1 MEACSEKWKFS
12 TTLRWEACLPGH
24 PEIRKYC
31 LQMSCTP
38 CPSCRE
44 RSCLTKEPNVTYRM
58 WYRMQSDV
66 VGQHTISNIDLRHRM
81 FLLRNSIWHYMHI
94 RWCTTVCEPTTS
106 HHLPY
111 WMYRPTT
118 SYTICFPGGIRYRI
132 PWLTPYTILWTK
144 FFNTVSSFYFL
155 CFQIYKKPA
164 RDNCIIRI
172 RTIVLVYAIVY
183 DIVKKH
189 CMLYCIQCFQY
200 NIKLL
205 LDAFLDLWWECQRS
219 CTRST
224 SFYRKMYT

>member
-1 MEACSEKWKFS
+1 MEACSENWKFS

-38 CPSCRE
+38 CPSCHE

-58 WYRMQSDV
+58 WYRMQCDV

-106 HHLPY
+106 HHLLY

-155 CFQIYKKPA
+155 CFQIYKN
-164 RDNCIIRI
+164 NCIIRI

-200 NIKLL
+200 NVKLL
-205 LDAFLDLWWECQRS
+205 LAAFLDLLWECQRS